1 MSRAGLIRT
10 VAVAALLCATVSCA
24 GVMGKSPA
32 ESEFDTGLSLFNRG
46 RFEEAVPHFERA
58 TEHEPGFGEAYLY
71 LARSNLNLGRWEE
84 ALHPLRTAMRLSPE
98 ETREE
103 IAEIILD
110 VLLRHAAELDPDSNR
125 QLEEM
130 LEVR

>member
-1 MSRAGLIRT
+1 VRGTGLIRT
-10 VAVAALLCATVSCA
+10 VAVAALLCAAVSCA

-46 RFEEAVPHFERA
+46 RFEEAAAHFERA
-58 TEHEPGFGEAYLY
+58 TEHEPDFGEAYLY
-71 LARSNLNLGRWEE
+71 LARSYLNLGRWEE

-103 IAEIILD
+103 ISEIILD
-110 VLLRHAAELDPDSNR
+110 VLLRHAAELDPESSM
-125 QLEEM
+125 QLEKL
-130 LEVR
+130 LESR